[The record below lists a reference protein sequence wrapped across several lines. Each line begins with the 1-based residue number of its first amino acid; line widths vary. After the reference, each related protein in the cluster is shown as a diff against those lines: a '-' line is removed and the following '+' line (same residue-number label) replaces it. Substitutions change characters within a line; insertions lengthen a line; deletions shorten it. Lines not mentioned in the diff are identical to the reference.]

1 MVGQRILQARRARGF
16 SQRELAAR
24 AGDIS
29 AQAIS
34 LYENGEDMP
43 SSPVLIRLA
52 SALDVGTDYFFRT
65 VSVDLGQPAYRKHC
79 SLPQREMK
87 AVECRVVDAVE
98 RYLEVEALL
107 GLDVDDHFELPPS
120 FNEPVRGL
128 EHAERSADELRT
140 FWRIGADALNNL
152 TELLEDHG
160 TKVVFVKADNRFDGC
175 AYHKGSVPVI
185 AVNREMPGDRMRLDL
200 AHELGHLVLSFP
212 EGTPGKEQESTAF
225 RFAAAFLVP
234 ADTAR
239 RELGMKRS
247 NLSVFELLSL
257 KHKYGISM
265 QAWVRR
271 ARDLDIISEA
281 AYGKLCREFAIRGW
295 RIREPGEPLR
305 REESDRQLR
314 LVVRAYSSGLISES
328 RGAKLLG
335 MLVHQF
341 SDLLDERMVDMSSAE
356 WLDAVDMVA

>member
-16 SQRELAAR
+16 SQRELAVR

-43 SSPVLIRLA
+43 GSPVLIRLA
-52 SALDVGTDYFFRT
+52 SALGVGTDYFFRS

-87 AVECRVVDAVE
+87 AVECRVIDAVE

-107 GLDVDDHFELPPS
+107 GLDVDNQFELPPS
-120 FNEPVRGL
+120 FNEPVGDL
-128 EHAERSADELRT
+128 EHAERRADELRS

-160 TKVVFVKADNRFDGC
+160 IKVILVKADNRFDGC
-175 AYHKGSVPVI
+175 AYHEGSVPVI
-185 AVNREMPGDRMRLDL
+185 AVNRDMPGDRMRLDL

-212 EGTPGKEQESTAF
+212 EGTLGKQQEKAAF
-225 RFAAAFLVP
+225 RFAGAFLAP

-271 ARDLDIISEA
+271 ARDLNIISEA
-281 AYGKLCREFAIRGW
+281 AYAKWCREFVIRGW

-314 LVVRAYSSGLISES
+314 LIVRAYSGGIISES

-335 MLVHQF
+335 MSVHRF
-341 SDLLDERMVDMSSAE
+341 SDLLDERMVDTSSAD
-356 WLDAVDMVA
+356 WLSAVSSAV

>member
-24 AGDIS
+24 TGDIS

-52 SALDVGTDYFFRT
+52 SALGVGTDYFFRT

-79 SLPQREMK
+79 SLPQTEMK
-87 AVECRVVDAVE
+87 AVECRVIDALE

-107 GLDVDDHFELPPS
+107 GLHVDNQFELPAAL
-120 FNEPVRGL
+120 NEPVGGV
-128 EHAERSADELRT
+128 EDAERRADELRS
-140 FWRIGADALNNL
+140 FWRIGTDALNNL

-160 TKVVFVKADNRFDGC
+160 IKVVFVRADNRFDGC
-175 AYHKGSVPVI
+175 AYREGSVPVI
-185 AVNREMPGDRMRLDL
+185 AVNRDMPGDRMRLDM

-212 EGTPGKEQESTAF
+212 EGTPGKEQEKAAF
-225 RFAAAFLVP
+225 RFAGAFLVP
-234 ADTAR
+234 ADMAKQ
-239 RELGMKRS
+239 ELGLKRS

-271 ARDLDIISEA
+271 ARDLNIISEA
-281 AYGKLCREFAIRGW
+281 LYGKLFREFVMRGW

-314 LVVRAYSSGLISES
+314 LVVRAYSSRLISES

-335 MLVHQF
+335 MSVHQF
-341 SDLLDERMVDMSSAE
+341 SDLLDERMIDTSSAE
-356 WLDAVDMVA
+356 WLSAVNAVA